1 MHDHNFIFILFVQ
14 VSVPGCILH
23 CFDHVN
29 MEDLSRPLA
38 IVAKMVGYRPLASQ
52 LLREGLL
59 NHSRVEK
66 LLKGPIAKETL
77 LDFLMIVS
85 DLARMSKVCH
95 LLAFVFGIFPRCPR
109 NMLLNG
115 NVESWL

>member
-1 MHDHNFIFILFVQ
+1 
-14 VSVPGCILH
+14 
-23 CFDHVN
+23 
-29 MEDLSRPLA
+29 MEDLARPLA

-59 NHSRVEK
+59 NPSRVAK
-66 LLKGPIAKETL
+66 LLRGPIAKETL

-95 LLAFVFGIFPRCPR
+95 LLSCLHMSQLPKKDVTLRCQSFV
-109 NMLLNG
+109 
-115 NVESWL
+115 SYTY

>member
-1 MHDHNFIFILFVQ
+1 
-14 VSVPGCILH
+14 
-23 CFDHVN
+23 